1 MRGTVYLVGAGPGA
15 ADLVTL
21 RAARLLEKAG
31 IVFYDALVDEEMLD
45 LCPQAEKVS
54 VGKRCGERSTAQRFI
69 NNQLIDAAQ
78 THACVVRLKG
88 GDPMLFGRAREEI
101 DALLAAGIQVEVIPG
116 VSAAFGASADLM
128 QSLTQRGV
136 SRSVLFVTPRV
147 GHGETDHPWAKS
159 AAAADTVVLY
169 MAGQQAGAIAEALM
183 AVGLPSTHPSVM
195 IENATL
201 PGKRIIPA
209 RLCDLASAAKQL
221 QGGPALLFIGEVFE
235 ELVAQGELPAPNPKG
250 RSA

>member
-1 MRGTVYLVGAGPGA
+1 MPGTVYLVGAGPGA
-15 ADLVTL
+15 ADLLTL
-21 RAARLLEKAG
+21 RAARLLAKAD
-31 IVFYDALVDEEMLD
+31 IVFYDALVENAMLD
-45 LCPQAEKVS
+45 LCPQALKVS

-69 NNQLIDAAQ
+69 NRQLIDAAQ

-101 DALLAAGIQVEVIPG
+101 GALTAENIQVEVIPG

-147 GHGETDHPWAKS
+147 GHGETEHPWAKS

-169 MAGQQAGAIAEALM
+169 MAGQQAGAIAQALM
-183 AVGLPSTHPSVM
+183 AAGLPSSHPAVM

-209 RLCDLASAAKQL
+209 RLCDLANAAKQL
-221 QGGPALLFIGEVFE
+221 QGGPALLFIGAVYE
-235 ELVAQGELPAPNPKG
+235 EWVAREE
-250 RSA
+250 